1 MAVVGGPEVGESFLI
16 CIQLEWKCSAPEF
29 VKEGAWVKF
38 AGSSCPS
45 EEINSCWAEVLH
57 SRSLSRHPG
66 VICKSTPSPG
76 VLDEEL
82 ESEVSI
88 QDVRAAQ
95 GIVGELLWLSCRT
108 RPDLSFGVSW
118 MGRMVTRAPRRV
130 CCYGEHML
138 GYLKSTMTWHFTT
151 VFAKVGMEKI
161 LSWLFPGQVCAGSA
175 L

>member
-1 MAVVGGPEVGESFLI
+1 M
-16 CIQLEWKCSAPEF
+16 
-29 VKEGAWVKF
+29 
-38 AGSSCPS
+38 
-45 EEINSCWAEVLH
+45 
-57 SRSLSRHPG
+57 
-66 VICKSTPSPG
+66 ICKSTPFPG

-130 CCYGEHML
+130 CRYGEHML
-138 GYLKSTMTWHFTT
+138 GPRLT
-151 VFAKVGMEKI
+151 
-161 LSWLFPGQVCAGSA
+161 
-175 L
+175 